1 MDIKEKIEE
10 IVAKVKADPNFA
22 KDFKAEPVKAVE
34 KVLGVDLPD
43 DIIEKVI
50 DGVKSKVSFDNIS
63 DKVGDILGMFKK
75 D

>member
-10 IVAKVKADPNFA
+10 IVAKIKADPDFA
-22 KDFKAEPVKAVE
+22 KDFKTEPVKAVE

-50 DGVKSKVSFDNIS
+50 DGVKSKVSFDDIT
-63 DKVGDILGMFKK
+63 DKVGGILGMCKK